1 MREMKDSGI
10 EWVWEIPKFWDACLM
25 KRLVTIGS
33 GGTPTDNPSNW
44 NGSIP
49 WVTPADFDT
58 TQHYIHAGRRCLS
71 QSGFDSCAATIVPEG
86 SIIFSKRA
94 PIGKVVICDQPV
106 STNQGCLTCIPNPSC
121 DVNYLYYFIATA
133 TEEYELRGS
142 GTTFKEISSAEFG
155 RTKIV
160 VPSLEEQNAIANHL
174 DSKCSQIDSIIE
186 KTQQEIEKLKEYRQS
201 IITEAV
207 TKGLDPNVEMKDSGI
222 EWIGMVP
229 KKWGTPKICY
239 LATVSSGG
247 TPDRNNSRYWQGDIP
262 WIKTG
267 ELLNERISQ
276 TEEYITEEGLQN
288 SSAKVYLPETILIA
302 MYGQGKT
309 RGMTG
314 MLDIEAATNQACAA
328 IQVNNPSMNNE
339 FLWNVMIGAYDAIR
353 SIAFG
358 SGQPNLNAEIIKHFF
373 VPMPPIE
380 EQIEIVKYLSSK
392 REAVDSTLEAKRKII
407 SRLQQYKKSLIYE
420 CVTGKKE
427 VTSNA

>member
-10 EWVWEIPKFWDACLM
+10 EWIGEIPEYWMLGKIGQFYIERNTKVSDKEYPPLS
-25 KRLVTIGS
+25 VTKNGVVPQLS
-33 GGTPTDNPSNW
+33 TAAKTNDSDNRKL
-44 NGSIP
+44 IKQY
-49 WVTPADFDT
+49 DF
-58 TQHYIHAGRRCLS
+58 
-71 QSGFDSCAATIVPEG
+71 
-86 SIIFSKRA
+86 
-94 PIGKVVICDQPV
+94 VINSRSDR
-106 STNQGCLTCIPNPSC
+106 
-121 DVNYLYYFIATA
+121 
-133 TEEYELRGS
+133 RGS
-142 GTTFKEISSAEFG
+142 CGISQYDGSCSLINIVLKPQQNMCSHYYNYVFKSDLFADEFYKWG
-155 RTKIV
+155 NGIVDDLWSTKWTQMKKIY
-160 VPSLEEQNAIANHL
+160 VPYPPIPEQNSIANYL

-267 ELLNERISQ
+267 ELLNEKISQ

-427 VTSNA
+427 VPSNVRSV